1 MPPSSVPTAA
11 LVTAE
16 RRPVRAHVSTQPTV
30 SPAYGAVSGALG
42 PARPLGHLPG
52 KDGATAAREGV
63 GVLLPEHVSH
73 AAAGDDLQA
82 AAALPHAERD
92 L

>member
-1 MPPSSVPTAA
+1 MRPGEAPTLLGQQLH
-11 LVTAE
+11 LVTAKLPGA
-16 RRPVRAHVSTQPTV
+16 RLCPHSLA
-30 SPAYGAVSGALG
+30 PA
-42 PARPLGHLPG
+42 PARPLDHLPG
-52 KDGATAAREGV
+52 EDRAAAPRERV

-92 L
+92 LCGDEQTA